1 MAKRKR
7 LTPASPDFLGGSP
20 APTASPEASPTPVPA
35 PSAGPS
41 PARPA
46 LSAASTPPIAQ
57 VAGGAARNAAFE
69 EVTALITEARREGRL
84 IQPLPLSE
92 IDPGY
97 LVRDRIS
104 VPEEDQQSLRESL
117 RARGQQMA
125 IEVVD
130 LGEGREP
137 RYGLISG
144 WRRLSSLRALF
155 EETGEARFST
165 VLARIRPPQAAG
177 EAYVSMVEENEIR
190 LGLSYYERARIATK
204 AVEAG
209 AFEHDEA
216 ALSALYASAS
226 RPRRSKIRSFAELV
240 RRLDALLRFPASL
253 GERIGLEMAK
263 ALREDPGFET
273 RLAAALDKA
282 APESAEAEQEAIRKA
297 LKTPA
302 VSRAKR
308 PEAPKQGRISGPVEL
323 HWQEDRGEIVL
334 SGAGVTEELR
344 QRLEAWLAGK

>member
-1 MAKRKR
+1 
-7 LTPASPDFLGGSP
+7 
-20 APTASPEASPTPVPA
+20 
-35 PSAGPS
+35 
-41 PARPA
+41 
-46 LSAASTPPIAQ
+46 
-57 VAGGAARNAAFE
+57 
-69 EVTALITEARREGRL
+69 
-84 IQPLPLSE
+84 
-92 IDPGY
+92 
-97 LVRDRIS
+97 
-104 VPEEDQQSLRESL
+104 
-117 RARGQQMA
+117 MA

-282 APESAEAEQEAIRKA
+282 APESAEAEQEAIRRFARETPRGAETGSHLGAGRTA
-297 LKTPA
+297 LAGGPRRDRA
-302 VSRAKR
+302 LGRRCHRRAAAAARGLAGREIGPILGNVSRAKR
-308 PEAPKQGRISGPVEL
+308 PFPDTRSRKDGPVHE
-323 HWQEDRGEIVL
+323 
-334 SGAGVTEELR
+334 
-344 QRLEAWLAGK
+344 